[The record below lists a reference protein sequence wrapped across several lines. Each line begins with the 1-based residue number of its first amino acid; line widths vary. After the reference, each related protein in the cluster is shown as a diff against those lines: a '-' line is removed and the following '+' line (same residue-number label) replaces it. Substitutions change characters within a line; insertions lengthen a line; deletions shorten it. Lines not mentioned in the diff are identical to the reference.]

1 VSLWLLQHALR
12 QIGLSLFGPVL
23 VRVSFACFREFNM
36 MMKIPPHP
44 NVLTLL
50 GGITEWKGQPVYW
63 LVMPYVPGGSLADK
77 LQREPTW

>member
-1 VSLWLLQHALR
+1 
-12 QIGLSLFGPVL
+12 
-23 VRVSFACFREFNM
+23 M

>member
-1 VSLWLLQHALR
+1 
-12 QIGLSLFGPVL
+12 
-23 VRVSFACFREFNM
+23 

-77 LQREPTW
+77 FKHEPTWYMQFSP